1 MDILRS
7 AFIDDG
13 REDLLK
19 YIDDNDTRVIN
30 IFFAIYGDQIPFPED
45 VKKLLYIQMRS
56 AFLNDMGKI
65 VDKVPGLQDVMYQ
78 IVNNI
83 DNNTD
88 FDYDIMESLSLTH
101 QDDSLLSE
109 TLRCMK
115 YYASFYMDLDEI

>member
-7 AFIDDG
+7 ALIDDE

-30 IFFAIYGDQIPFPED
+30 IFFAIYGEQIPFPED

-56 AFLNDMGKI
+56 TFLNDMGKI
-65 VDKVPGLQDVMYQ
+65 VDKVPDLQGTMHQ
-78 IVNNI
+78 IVSNL
-83 DNNTD
+83 DNNAI
-88 FDYDIMESLSLTH
+88 FDYSIIESLSLLH
-101 QDDSLLSE
+101 DNSLLSE

-115 YYASFYMDLDEI
+115 YYASFYMELEEI